1 MAQVMMFA
9 LLFGVG
15 LNAVRPQPYPAAD
28 LAPEFPSGIQWL
40 NTGRPLTLRELRG
53 KVVLLDFWTYG
64 CINCLHIIPD
74 VQRLEAAYP
83 RNLVVIGVH
92 SAKYDNEKMVGN
104 IRQAM
109 RRYGIAHAVVNDR
122 DFHIWNAYRVPG
134 WPTQVVIDP
143 EGRYLMA
150 FVGENHY
157 DRIDQLVKG
166 TIDLHRTRGT
176 LREGALFLGGM
187 PEEHETSPL
196 LYPGLATFIGVPL
209 GIVSGFYGGNI
220 DALVMRTMDLI
231 LAFPVFLLA
240 IILMVMFT
248 PAAGIIGTMKV
259 VSAIAIVRIPIFAR
273 LVRGSVLSIKEK
285 EYIEACRAVG
295 QHDAKVLL
303 WHVLPNCMTP
313 IIVTATLGI
322 ATAIIVEASLSFLGL
337 GTQPPTPSWG
347 WDLKANV
354 AWIQEN
360 PWLAL
365 GPGFAIF
372 VTVLGFNLFGDGLR
386 DALDPRLK

>member
-1 MAQVMMFA
+1 MPHEVMSKEAVADLRLPAVQPREPSSWRWRKSESLLMQTLQRLKRSKTAIFGLAIVSLLLMVSTFA
-9 LLFGVG
+9 DVLAPYSPIHNAPDKTFQQPNRTHWLGTDQFGRDMLSRIIHGSRISLAVG
-15 LNAVRPQPYPAAD
+15 L
-28 LAPEFPSGIQWL
+28 SS
-40 NTGRPLTLRELRG
+40 
-53 KVVLLDFWTYG
+53 VLLA
-64 CINCLHIIPD
+64 I
-74 VQRLEAAYP
+74 
-83 RNLVVIGVH
+83 
-92 SAKYDNEKMVGN
+92 
-104 IRQAM
+104 
-109 RRYGIAHAVVNDR
+109 
-122 DFHIWNAYRVPG
+122 
-134 WPTQVVIDP
+134 
-143 EGRYLMA
+143 
-150 FVGENHY
+150 FV
-157 DRIDQLVKG
+157 
-166 TIDLHRTRGT
+166 
-176 LREGALFLGGM
+176 
-187 PEEHETSPL
+187 
-196 LYPGLATFIGVPL
+196 GVPL
-209 GIVSGFYGGNI
+209 GIVSGFYGGKV
-220 DALVMRTMDLI
+220 DTLVMRAMDLI

-248 PAAGIIGTMKV
+248 PTAGIIGTMKV

-295 QHDAKVLL
+295 QHDVKILF
-303 WHVLPNCMTP
+303 WHILPNCMTP

-354 AWIQEN
+354 AWIQTN

-365 GPGFAIF
+365 GPGVAIF